1 MIKMFKIQSMFDKY
15 LLSSK
20 NLSLQGKKFGYYY
33 VFRTPNNQLYVVDDE
48 SFQEKLCGP
57 FIKKNIRP
65 DSMRPEDTFTIQTNE
80 FRGLLQYKYRV
91 LGEYYIMNNEKN
103 NKIFIRA
110 ADMEY

>member
-1 MIKMFKIQSMFDKY
+1 MCKIKSMFDKY

-48 SFQEKLCGP
+48 SFQEKLSGP

-65 DSMRPEDTFTIQTNE
+65 DSIRPEDIFTIQNNE
-80 FRGLLQYKYRV
+80 FSGLLQYKYRV

-110 ADMEY
+110 ADMEH

>member
-1 MIKMFKIQSMFDKY
+1 MCKIQSMFDKY

-33 VFRTPNNQLYVVDDE
+33 VFRTPNNRLYVMDDE

-65 DSMRPEDTFTIQTNE
+65 DSIRPEDTFTIQSNE
-80 FRGLLQYKYRV
+80 FCGILQYKYRV

-110 ADMEY
+110 ADMEN